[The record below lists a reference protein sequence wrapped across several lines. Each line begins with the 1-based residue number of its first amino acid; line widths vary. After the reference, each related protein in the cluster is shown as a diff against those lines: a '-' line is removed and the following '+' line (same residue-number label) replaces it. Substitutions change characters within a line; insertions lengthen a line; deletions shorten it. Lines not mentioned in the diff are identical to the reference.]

1 MSFRKDWKV
10 KSNFTKIRIGLSSPE
25 AILERSQ
32 GEIIK
37 PETINYRTYKPEMGG
52 LFCERIFGPVKD
64 YECHCGKYKRIRYKG
79 IVCDRCGVEVTEK
92 KVRRD
97 RIGHIKLVVP
107 VAHIWYFRSLPNK
120 IGYLLG
126 LPSKKLDMI
135 IYYERY
141 VVIQAGIKEGQL
153 QKMDFLTEE
162 EYLDHLDSLPRD
174 NQHLDDRD
182 PQKFIAKMGAE
193 AISDLLERIN
203 LDELSSQL
211 RYQAA
216 TETSQQRK
224 TDALKRL
231 KIVEAF
237 KSSNA
242 ENRINRPEWMV
253 VRMVPVIPPELRPLV
268 PLEGGRFA
276 TSDLNDL
283 YRRVIIRNN
292 RLKRLME
299 IKAPDVILRN
309 EKRMLQEAVDSLFD
323 NSRKVNAVKADG
335 NRALKSLSDM
345 LKGKQGRF
353 RQNLLGKRV
362 DYSGR
367 SVIVV
372 GPEMKLH
379 ECGLPKDMA
388 AELFKPFV
396 IRKLIERGI
405 VKTVK
410 SAKKL
415 VDRKEPVVWDILE
428 NVLKG
433 HPVLLNRAPTLHRLG
448 IQAFQPKLIEGKAIQ
463 LHPLVCT
470 AFNADFDG
478 DQMAVHV
485 PLGNAAILEAQLLM
499 LASHNILNPANGS
512 PITVP
517 SQDMVLGLYY
527 ITKGR
532 KSTPEHPIKGEGRI
546 FYSEEEANIA
556 YNEGMVALHA
566 WVKVRTQVRNEAG
579 GLDTKLV
586 DTTMG
591 RILFNRSIPQ
601 AVGFINELMTKKSLR
616 DLIGVIVRQTDIP
629 TTADFL
635 DHIKELG
642 FKMAFKGGL
651 SFNLDDVMV
660 PENKVTLIEAAQ
672 REVEEVT
679 GNYNMGFITNNERY
693 NQVIDIW
700 TRTNSKITDTL
711 MKEIASDKQGFNSVY
726 MMLDSGARGSKEQ
739 IRQLGG
745 MRGLMA
751 KPQKSGGAGEI
762 IENPILSNFKEGL
775 NVLEYFISTHG
786 ARKGLADTALKT
798 ADAGYLTRRLHDV
811 AQDVIINEED
821 CGTLRGIEVTALKD
835 NEEVVEPLK
844 ERIVGRVAASDVVN
858 PLDNQVLL
866 AAGEEITEAV
876 AAMIEASPVEAVEIR
891 SVLTCASVSGVC
903 VKCYGRNL
911 ATNRTVQIGEAVGVI
926 AAQSI
931 GEPGTQLTLR
941 TFHVGG
947 VAGNIATE
955 SQLVAKFD
963 GLVEFD
969 EVRTV
974 TNATSDKNL
983 PVETVVSRS
992 GEIKIMDIKTRLPL
1006 MTNVLPYGA
1015 TLSVKAG
1022 DKIKKGDLICTWD
1035 PYNALIISEFKGKAD
1050 FEHIVD
1056 GITYREESDE
1066 QTGHKEKVII
1076 DTKDKT
1082 KNPAVKI
1089 LDSKKNNQRT
1099 YNLPVG
1105 AHLQVN
1111 EGDVI
1116 LPGTILAKIPR
1127 STTKTRDITGGLPR
1141 VTELF
1146 EARNPSNPAVVSE
1159 IDGVVTF
1166 GGIKRGNRE
1175 IQVESK
1181 DGQIKKYLVPLSKH
1195 ILVQD
1200 NDFIK
1205 AGDPL
1210 SDGAITPAAILGIK
1224 GPGAVQEY
1232 LVDNIQEVYRLQGVK
1247 INDKHFE
1254 VIVRQMMQKVVI
1266 VDPGNTSFLE
1276 QEVVNKQDF
1285 MRLNDEI
1292 FDKQLILN
1300 AGDSNNLRQ
1309 GDIVPM
1315 RKVRDEN
1322 SALKRKDLKQVEFV
1336 RALPATS
1343 QPLLQGITRASLG
1356 TKSFVSAASF
1366 QETTKVLNEAAIA
1379 GKVDELLGLKENVI
1393 VGHLIPAGTGVRAYE
1408 KMVVGSLEE
1417 YQRLM
1422 ASKEEFETEESLIS
1436 ESNPA

>member
-1 MSFRKDWKV
+1 
-10 KSNFTKIRIGLSSPE
+10 
-25 AILERSQ
+25 
-32 GEIIK
+32 
-37 PETINYRTYKPEMGG
+37 
-52 LFCERIFGPVKD
+52 
-64 YECHCGKYKRIRYKG
+64 
-79 IVCDRCGVEVTEK
+79 
-92 KVRRD
+92 
-97 RIGHIKLVVP
+97 
-107 VAHIWYFRSLPNK
+107 
-120 IGYLLG
+120 
-126 LPSKKLDMI
+126 
-135 IYYERY
+135 
-141 VVIQAGIKEGQL
+141 
-153 QKMDFLTEE
+153 
-162 EYLDHLDSLPRD
+162 
-174 NQHLDDRD
+174 
-182 PQKFIAKMGAE
+182 
-193 AISDLLERIN
+193 
-203 LDELSSQL
+203 
-211 RYQAA
+211 
-216 TETSQQRK
+216 
-224 TDALKRL
+224 
-231 KIVEAF
+231 
-237 KSSNA
+237 
-242 ENRINRPEWMV
+242 
-253 VRMVPVIPPELRPLV
+253 
-268 PLEGGRFA
+268 
-276 TSDLNDL
+276 
-283 YRRVIIRNN
+283 
-292 RLKRLME
+292 
-299 IKAPDVILRN
+299 
-309 EKRMLQEAVDSLFD
+309 
-323 NSRKVNAVKADG
+323 
-335 NRALKSLSDM
+335 
-345 LKGKQGRF
+345 
-353 RQNLLGKRV
+353 
-362 DYSGR
+362 
-367 SVIVV
+367 
-372 GPEMKLH
+372 
-379 ECGLPKDMA
+379 
-388 AELFKPFV
+388 
-396 IRKLIERGI
+396 
-405 VKTVK
+405 
-410 SAKKL
+410 
-415 VDRKEPVVWDILE
+415 
-428 NVLKG
+428 
-433 HPVLLNRAPTLHRLG
+433 
-448 IQAFQPKLIEGKAIQ
+448 
-463 LHPLVCT
+463 
-470 AFNADFDG
+470 
-478 DQMAVHV
+478 
-485 PLGNAAILEAQLLM
+485 
-499 LASHNILNPANGS
+499 
-512 PITVP
+512 
-517 SQDMVLGLYY
+517 
-527 ITKGR
+527 
-532 KSTPEHPIKGEGRI
+532 
-546 FYSEEEANIA
+546 
-556 YNEGMVALHA
+556 
-566 WVKVRTQVRNEAG
+566 
-579 GLDTKLV
+579 
-586 DTTMG
+586 
-591 RILFNRSIPQ
+591 
-601 AVGFINELMTKKSLR
+601 
-616 DLIGVIVRQTDIP
+616 
-629 TTADFL
+629 
-635 DHIKELG
+635 
-642 FKMAFKGGL
+642 
-651 SFNLDDVMV
+651 
-660 PENKVTLIEAAQ
+660 
-672 REVEEVT
+672 
-679 GNYNMGFITNNERY
+679 
-693 NQVIDIW
+693 
-700 TRTNSKITDTL
+700 
-711 MKEIASDKQGFNSVY
+711 
-726 MMLDSGARGSKEQ
+726 
-739 IRQLGG
+739 
-745 MRGLMA
+745 
-751 KPQKSGGAGEI
+751 
-762 IENPILSNFKEGL
+762 
-775 NVLEYFISTHG
+775 
-786 ARKGLADTALKT
+786 
-798 ADAGYLTRRLHDV
+798 
-811 AQDVIINEED
+811 
-821 CGTLRGIEVTALKD
+821 
-835 NEEVVEPLK
+835 
-844 ERIVGRVAASDVVN
+844 
-858 PLDNQVLL
+858 
-866 AAGEEITEAV
+866 
-876 AAMIEASPVEAVEIR
+876 
-891 SVLTCASVSGVC
+891 
-903 VKCYGRNL
+903 
-911 ATNRTVQIGEAVGVI
+911 VGVI

>member
-1 MSFRKDWKV
+1 
-10 KSNFTKIRIGLSSPE
+10 
-25 AILERSQ
+25 
-32 GEIIK
+32 
-37 PETINYRTYKPEMGG
+37 
-52 LFCERIFGPVKD
+52 
-64 YECHCGKYKRIRYKG
+64 
-79 IVCDRCGVEVTEK
+79 VEVTEK

-193 AISDLLERIN
+193 ALSDLLERIN

-532 KSTPEHPIKGEGRI
+532 KSTPEHPIKGEGRV

-591 RILFNRSIPQ
+591 RILFNRAIPQ

-635 DHIKELG
+635 DQIKELG

-858 PLDNQVLL
+858 PLDNQILL

-992 GEIKIMDIKTRLPL
+992 GEIKIMDFKTRLPL

-1022 DKIKKGDLICTWD
+1022 DKIKKGDLICIWD

-1292 FDKQLILN
+1292 FEKQLILN

-1356 TKSFVSAASF
+1356 TKSFISAASF

>member
-1 MSFRKDWKV
+1 
-10 KSNFTKIRIGLSSPE
+10 
-25 AILERSQ
+25 
-32 GEIIK
+32 
-37 PETINYRTYKPEMGG
+37 
-52 LFCERIFGPVKD
+52 
-64 YECHCGKYKRIRYKG
+64 
-79 IVCDRCGVEVTEK
+79 
-92 KVRRD
+92 
-97 RIGHIKLVVP
+97 
-107 VAHIWYFRSLPNK
+107 
-120 IGYLLG
+120 
-126 LPSKKLDMI
+126 
-135 IYYERY
+135 
-141 VVIQAGIKEGQL
+141 
-153 QKMDFLTEE
+153 
-162 EYLDHLDSLPRD
+162 
-174 NQHLDDRD
+174 
-182 PQKFIAKMGAE
+182 
-193 AISDLLERIN
+193 
-203 LDELSSQL
+203 
-211 RYQAA
+211 
-216 TETSQQRK
+216 
-224 TDALKRL
+224 
-231 KIVEAF
+231 
-237 KSSNA
+237 
-242 ENRINRPEWMV
+242 
-253 VRMVPVIPPELRPLV
+253 
-268 PLEGGRFA
+268 
-276 TSDLNDL
+276 
-283 YRRVIIRNN
+283 
-292 RLKRLME
+292 
-299 IKAPDVILRN
+299 
-309 EKRMLQEAVDSLFD
+309 
-323 NSRKVNAVKADG
+323 
-335 NRALKSLSDM
+335 
-345 LKGKQGRF
+345 
-353 RQNLLGKRV
+353 
-362 DYSGR
+362 
-367 SVIVV
+367 
-372 GPEMKLH
+372 
-379 ECGLPKDMA
+379 
-388 AELFKPFV
+388 
-396 IRKLIERGI
+396 
-405 VKTVK
+405 
-410 SAKKL
+410 
-415 VDRKEPVVWDILE
+415 VVWDILE

-532 KSTPEHPIKGEGRI
+532 KSTPEHPIKGEGRV

-579 GLDTKLV
+579 ELDTKLV

-591 RILFNRSIPQ
+591 RILFNRAIPQ

-635 DHIKELG
+635 DQIKELG

-858 PLDNQVLL
+858 PLDNQILL

-992 GEIKIMDIKTRLPL
+992 GEIKIMDFKTRLPL

-1022 DKIKKGDLICTWD
+1022 DKIKKGDLICIWD

-1111 EGDVI
+1111 DGDVI

-1292 FDKQLILN
+1292 FEKQLILN

-1356 TKSFVSAASF
+1356 TKSFISAASF